1 MDNKITPEMLEAGT
15 KFVMNFF
22 PAEWGGSRGI
32 SEIQA
37 ESVAQGVLKAA
48 LSEAAFVKYIIG
60 LERAL
65 RPFAKFEKA
74 GWAESHWEGKP
85 DEYVVMVR
93 YKNQKM
99 TKTTITLGDFRI
111 ALKTYEECK

>member
-1 MDNKITPEMLEAGT
+1 MTKQSHSSTPQQ
-15 KFVMNFF
+15 
-22 PAEWGGSRGI
+22 R
-32 SEIQA
+32 
-37 ESVAQGVLKAA
+37 LKA
-48 LSEAAFVKYIIG
+48 